1 MKKTSFLFLVV
12 FLLVASTGEAALVTR
27 DLVSGSNDRL
37 ITLDTQTGLEWLDVN
52 YTSGINSVNYIYDR
66 DPFGAYPNVNFN
78 LLSTFRFATLAD
90 IQLLFSNANVGLNLN
105 SLWTSFNTNDFLNAG
120 SLINTLGPT
129 RQGSYTVSGTEGGVP
144 VTNTVYFTEIMG
156 FFVPDPSAPTTTD
169 RIWLQV
175 FREVGSSGTVAIWAN
190 NYHDVNVSSLA
201 FVGSPNNAGYFL
213 VRNSAVPIPAAIWL
227 LGSGLVGLIGIRR
240 FRK

>member
-12 FLLVASTGEAALVTR
+12 FLFVASTGEAALVTR

-52 YTSGINSVNYIYDR
+52 YTSGINSVDYIYDR

-144 VTNTVYFTEIMG
+144 VTNTVYATELMG
-156 FFVPDPSAPTTTD
+156 FFVPNAGAPQTLD
-169 RIWLQV
+169 RIWMGYYYEDTTQP
-175 FREVGSSGTVAIWAN
+175 TIWVN
-190 NYHDVNVSSLA
+190 TYHDPDL
-201 FVGSPNNAGYFL
+201 SPLGFTGDPNYAGYFL
-213 VRNSAVPIPAAIWL
+213 VRNSAVPLPATVWL
-227 LGSGLVGLIGIRR
+227 LVSGLIGLIGFRR
-240 FRK
+240 FKT